1 MNYIGASINTSAT
14 IYGVVAEKIENGAG
28 KAVKF
33 DGDGKVVLCSAAGE
47 AAIGVLIMQTPD
59 VVAAGDEV
67 TIQIKDIGPVVASG
81 AIALGA
87 EVTVD
92 ANGKIKAAASG
103 NAVLGQAMTSA
114 SADGDIVQVQITKT
128 GYKA

>member
-1 MNYIGASINTSAT
+1 MNYIGASVNTSAT
-14 IYGVVAEKIENGAG
+14 IYGVVATEIKNGAG

-33 DGDGKVVLCSAAGE
+33 NSDGKVVLCSTAGE
-47 AAIGVLIMQTPD
+47 AAIGVLIAQTPD

-67 TIQIKDIGPVVASG
+67 TIQIKDIGPAVAAA
-81 AIALGA
+81 AIAVGA

-92 ANGKIKAAASG
+92 ANGKVKTAASG

-114 SADGDIVQVQITKT
+114 SADGDFVQIQITKT